1 MMGHTSIVS
10 PSLYTGPDSPT
21 GAWHTRTVRVELPH
35 LGLVLTG
42 GGARSAYQVGVL
54 KGVAELLR
62 RGSACPFPIITGTS
76 AGAVSA
82 IALASDAAHFRHSVY
97 GIERVWRDFRV
108 HQVFKADAVSML
120 RSGLHWMLA
129 FFTGGWLV
137 QPPHSLFDNTPLWE
151 LLREKLNFDGIPRS
165 LYKEHLQAIGVC
177 ATCYADADSVTF
189 YASASPI
196 EPWARVFRK
205 GARVQLTLHHL
216 MASLSIPFLFRPV
229 ALNEQYFGDGA
240 MRQTSPLSPAIHL
253 GANRLFIIGVND
265 PEPTGAAPA
274 RGAVEPSFG
283 QMFGFM
289 LDSLFMDQLHADLER
304 ISRYNELNDTR
315 RIEFL
320 VMTPSRDVNEIA
332 RRHAGELPRSLR
344 TLMRALGG
352 RNAASTLLLS
362 YLLFERGF
370 TRELIAL
377 GYEDAKARADE
388 IRAFLSLENARKF
401 RPPESPAQTPTSTPT
416 PTQSPPLS

>member
-1 MMGHTSIVS
+1 M
-10 PSLYTGPDSPT
+10 
-21 GAWHTRTVRVELPH
+21 RTVASERPN

-54 KGVAELLR
+54 KGVAQLLR

-82 IALASDAAHFRHSVY
+82 IALASDAAHFRRSVY
-97 GIERVWRDFRV
+97 AIERVWRDFRV
-108 HQVFKADAVSML
+108 HQVFRADALSML

-129 FFTGGWLV
+129 FLTGGWLV
-137 QPPHSLFDNTPLWE
+137 HPPHSLFDNTPLWS
-151 LLREKLNFDGIPRS
+151 LLREKLHFDGIPRS
-165 LYKEHLQAIGVC
+165 LYKEHLQAIGIC
-177 ATCYADADSVTF
+177 ATCYEDADSVTF
-189 YASASPI
+189 YASASAI

-205 GARVQLTLHHL
+205 GAQVQLVLDHL

-229 ALNEQYFGDGA
+229 PLHGQYFGDGA

-265 PEPTGAAPA
+265 PAPSGTAPSRRAA
-274 RGAVEPSFG
+274 EPSFG

-304 ISRYNELNDTR
+304 ISRYNANNDVR

-332 RRHAGELPRSLR
+332 RRHVRELPPSLR
-344 TLMRALGG
+344 ALMGAMGANRS
-352 RNAASTLLLS
+352 ASTLLLS

-370 TRELIAL
+370 TREMIDL
-377 GYEDAKARADE
+377 GYEDACARASE
-388 IRAFLSLENARKF
+388 IRAFLALQGAHQF
-401 RPPESPAQTPTSTPT
+401 RTKRG
-416 PTQSPPLS
+416 

>member
-1 MMGHTSIVS
+1 M
-10 PSLYTGPDSPT
+10 P
-21 GAWHTRTVRVELPH
+21 VETPH

-54 KGVAELLR
+54 KGVAEMLR

-82 IALASDAAHFRHSVY
+82 VALASDAAHFRHSVY
-97 GIERVWRDFRV
+97 AIERVWRDFRV

-120 RSGLHWMLA
+120 KSGLHWMLA
-129 FFTGGWLV
+129 IITGGWLV
-137 QPPHSLFDNTPLWE
+137 HPPHSLFDNTPLWN
-151 LLREKLNFDGIPRS
+151 LLREQLHFDGIPRS

-189 YASASPI
+189 YASSSPV

-205 GARVQLTLHHL
+205 GARVPLSLDHL
-216 MASLSIPFLFRPV
+216 MASLSLPFLFRPV
-229 ALNEQYFGDGA
+229 PLNGQYFGDGA

-265 PEPTGAAPA
+265 PVATGITPN
-274 RGAVEPSFG
+274 RPSVEPSFG

-289 LDSLFMDQLHADLER
+289 LDSLFMDTLNADLER
-304 ISRYNELNDTR
+304 ISRYNETNYAK

-320 VMTPSRDVNEIA
+320 VMTPTRDVNEIA
-332 RRHAGELPRSLR
+332 RRHARELPGTLR
-344 TLMRALGG
+344 ALMRMMG
-352 RNAASTLLLS
+352 ASSTASALLLS

-370 TRELIAL
+370 TRELIEL
-377 GYEDAKARADE
+377 GREDARARGEE
-388 IRAFLSLENARKF
+388 IRTFLALENARQF
-401 RPPESPAQTPTSTPT
+401 RATRR
-416 PTQSPPLS
+416 

>member
-1 MMGHTSIVS
+1 MTPGD
-10 PSLYTGPDSPT
+10 TGPESPT
-21 GAWHTRTVRVELPH
+21 GYWHTSTAPTATPQ

-82 IALASDAAHFRHSVY
+82 IALASDAAHFRRSVY
-97 GIERVWRDFRV
+97 AIERVWRDFRV

-129 FFTGGWLV
+129 FITGGWLV
-137 QPPHSLFDNTPLWE
+137 HPPHSLFDNTPLWN
-151 LLREKLNFDGIPRS
+151 LLREQLHFDGIPRS
-165 LYKEHLQAIGVC
+165 LYKQHLQAIGVC
-177 ATCYADADSVTF
+177 ATCYGDADSVTF
-189 YASASPI
+189 YASAASI
-196 EPWARVFRK
+196 EPWARVYRK
-205 GARVQLTLHHL
+205 GARVQLTLDHL

-229 ALNEQYFGDGA
+229 LLQDQYFGDGA

-265 PEPTGAAPA
+265 PAATGPAPQRRAA
-274 RGAVEPSFG
+274 EPSFG

-289 LDSLFMDQLHADLER
+289 LDSLFMDTLNSDLER
-304 ISRYNELNDTR
+304 ISRYNEANEAR
-315 RIEFL
+315 RVEFL

-332 RRHAGELPRSLR
+332 RRHTRELPRSLR
-344 TLMRALGG
+344 ALMRMMGA
-352 RNAASTLLLS
+352 NNSASSLFLS

-370 TRELIAL
+370 TREMIAL
-377 GYEDAKARADE
+377 GYEDARARAQE
-388 IRAFLSLENARKF
+388 IRAFLALENARQY
-401 RPPESPAQTPTSTPT
+401 RATTSR
-416 PTQSPPLS
+416 

>member
-1 MMGHTSIVS
+1 MTTTSGPEHPTGQWHMHTSVVARE
-10 PSLYTGPDSPT
+10 T
-21 GAWHTRTVRVELPH
+21 PH

-54 KGVAELLR
+54 KGVAELVR
-62 RGSACPFPIITGTS
+62 RGSACPFPIVTGTS

-97 GIERVWRDFRV
+97 AIERVWRDFRV

-120 RSGLHWMLA
+120 RSGLHWVLA
-129 FFTGGWLV
+129 FITGGWLV
-137 QPPHSLFDNTPLWE
+137 QPPHSLFDNTPLWN
-151 LLREKLNFDGIPRS
+151 LLREQLHFDGIPRS
-165 LYKEHLQAIGVC
+165 LYKGHMQSIGVC

-189 YASASPI
+189 YASSAPI
-196 EPWARVFRK
+196 EPWERVFRK
-205 GARVQLTLHHL
+205 GARVQLTLSHL

-229 ALNEQYFGDGA
+229 MLHNQYFGDGA

-265 PEPTGAAPA
+265 PAPTGAVPNQTAS
-274 RGAVEPSFG
+274 EPSFG

-289 LDSLFMDQLHADLER
+289 LDSLFMDQLNADLER
-304 ISRYNELNDTR
+304 ISRYNDTEGAR

-320 VMTPSRDVNEIA
+320 VMTPSQDVNEIA
-332 RRHAGELPRSLR
+332 RRHIHELPRSLR
-344 TLMRALGG
+344 ALLRALGV
-352 RNAASTLLLS
+352 NNTASTLLLS

-377 GYEDAKARADE
+377 GYADARARAEE
-388 IRAFLSLENARKF
+388 IRAFLALENARKY
-401 RPPESPAQTPTSTPT
+401 RATPG
-416 PTQSPPLS
+416 

>member
-1 MMGHTSIVS
+1 MTASDAGPENSTGQWHTSIVHVMT
-10 PSLYTGPDSPT
+10 PQ
-21 GAWHTRTVRVELPH
+21 

-54 KGVAELLR
+54 KGVAELVR

-82 IALASDAAHFRHSVY
+82 VALASDAAHFRHSVY

-108 HQVFKADAVSML
+108 HHVFKADAVSML
-120 RSGLHWMLA
+120 KSGLHWMLA
-129 FFTGGWLV
+129 FITGGWLV
-137 QPPHSLFDNTPLWE
+137 HPPHSLFDNTPLWN
-151 LLREKLNFDGIPRS
+151 LLREQLQFDGIPRS
-165 LYKEHLQAIGVC
+165 LYKKHLQGIGIC

-189 YASASPI
+189 YASSAAV

-205 GARVQLTLHHL
+205 GSRVQLTLNHL

-229 ALNEQYFGDGA
+229 LLNDQYFGDGA

-265 PEPTGAAPA
+265 PLATAADPQRRA
-274 RGAVEPSFG
+274 IEPSFG

-289 LDSLFMDQLHADLER
+289 LDSLFMDTLNADLER
-304 ISRYNELNDTR
+304 ISNYNQNNDTR

-332 RRHAGELPRSLR
+332 RRHAQELPRSLR
-344 TLMRALGG
+344 ALMRIMGA
-352 RNAASTLLLS
+352 NTAASTLLLS

-377 GYEDAKARADE
+377 GYEDARARRDE
-388 IRAFLSLENARKF
+388 IRAFLNVENARQY
-401 RPPESPAQTPTSTPT
+401 RATRS
-416 PTQSPPLS
+416 

>member
-1 MMGHTSIVS
+1 MPAATSQ
-10 PSLYTGPDSPT
+10 
-21 GAWHTRTVRVELPH
+21 

-82 IALASDAAHFRHSVY
+82 VALASDAAHFRRSVY
-97 GIERVWRDFRV
+97 AIERVWRDFRV

-120 RSGLHWMLA
+120 RSGVHWMLA
-129 FFTGGWLV
+129 FITGGWLV
-137 QPPHSLFDNTPLWE
+137 HPPHSLFDNTPLWN
-151 LLREKLNFDGIPRS
+151 LLREQLHFDGIPRS
-165 LYKEHLQAIGVC
+165 LYKKHLHALGVC

-189 YASASPI
+189 YASASAI

-205 GARVQLTLHHL
+205 GARVQVTLQHL

-229 ALNEQYFGDGA
+229 LLHEQYFGDGA

-265 PEPTGAAPA
+265 PVPTGGSVKS
-274 RGAVEPSFG
+274 RAVEPSFG

-289 LDSLFMDQLHADLER
+289 LDSLFMDTLNADLER
-304 ISRYNELNDTR
+304 ISRYNETNDAS
-315 RIEFL
+315 RIDFL

-332 RRHAGELPRSLR
+332 RRHARELPRSLR
-344 TLMRALGG
+344 ALLRALGG
-352 RNAASTLLLS
+352 NNPASTLLLS

-370 TRELIAL
+370 TRELIDL
-377 GYEDAKARADE
+377 GYQDARARADE
-388 IRAFLSLENARKF
+388 IRAFLTLENARQF
-401 RPPESPAQTPTSTPT
+401 RAAPR
-416 PTQSPPLS
+416 

>member
-1 MMGHTSIVS
+1 MPLNTPGN
-10 PSLYTGPDSPT
+10 TGSESST
-21 GAWHTRTVRVELPH
+21 GQWHTTVMPALTSQV
-35 LGLVLTG
+35 GLVLTG

-82 IALASDAAHFRHSVY
+82 VALASDAAHFRRSVY
-97 GIERVWRDFRV
+97 AIERVWRDFRV
-108 HQVFKADAVSML
+108 HHVFKADAVSML
-120 RSGLHWMLA
+120 KSGLHWMLA
-129 FFTGGWLV
+129 FMTGGWLV
-137 QPPHSLFDNTPLWE
+137 HPPHSLFDNTPLWT
-151 LLREKLNFDGIPRS
+151 LLTEKLDFDGIPRS
-165 LYKEHLQAIGVC
+165 LYKHHLEAIGIC

-189 YASASPI
+189 YASASTI

-205 GARVQLTLHHL
+205 GARAQLRLGHL

-229 ALNEQYFGDGA
+229 LLHDQYFGDGA

-253 GANRLFIIGVND
+253 GADRLFIIGVND
-265 PEPTGAAPA
+265 PVPTGPAPS
-274 RGAVEPSFG
+274 RRAVEPSFG

-289 LDSLFMDQLHADLER
+289 LDSLFMDTLNADLER
-304 ISRYNELNDTR
+304 ISRYNENNAR

-332 RRHAGELPRSLR
+332 RRHVRELPRSLR
-344 TLMRALGG
+344 ALLRALGG
-352 RNAASTLLLS
+352 NNPASTLLLS

-377 GYEDAKARADE
+377 GYQDARARADE
-388 IRAFLSLENARKF
+388 IRAFLGVQHSRQY
-401 RPPESPAQTPTSTPT
+401 RTTPV
-416 PTQSPPLS
+416 

>member
-1 MMGHTSIVS
+1 MTPGN
-10 PSLYTGPDSPT
+10 TGPDSPT
-21 GAWHTRTVRVELPH
+21 GQWHTRTVAVELPH

-54 KGVAELLR
+54 KGVADLLR
-62 RGSACPFPIITGTS
+62 RGSSCPFPVITGTS

-82 IALASDAAHFRHSVY
+82 IALASDAAHFRRSVY
-97 GIERVWRDFRV
+97 AIERVWRDFRV
-108 HQVFKADAVSML
+108 HHVFKADAVSML

-137 QPPHSLFDNTPLWE
+137 QPPHSLFDNTPLWN
-151 LLREKLNFDGIPRS
+151 LLRAQLQFDGIPRS
-165 LYKEHLQAIGVC
+165 LYKKHLQAIGVC

-189 YASASPI
+189 YASANPI

-229 ALNEQYFGDGA
+229 ALNDQYFGDGA

-265 PEPTGAAPA
+265 PASTGLAPA
-274 RGAVEPSFG
+274 QRALEPSFG

-304 ISRYNELNDTR
+304 ISRYNQLNDTR

-332 RRHAGELPRSLR
+332 RRHANELPRSLR
-344 TLMRALGG
+344 ALMRALGG

-370 TRELIAL
+370 TRELIEL
-377 GYEDAKARADE
+377 GYEDARGRAEE
-388 IRAFLSLENARKF
+388 IRAFLALENSRQFRATPAR
-401 RPPESPAQTPTSTPT
+401 
-416 PTQSPPLS
+416 

>member
-1 MMGHTSIVS
+1 
-10 PSLYTGPDSPT
+10 LD
-21 GAWHTRTVRVELPH
+21 
-35 LGLVLTG
+35 
-42 GGARSAYQVGVL
+42 
-54 KGVAELLR
+54 
-62 RGSACPFPIITGTS
+62 
-76 AGAVSA
+76 
-82 IALASDAAHFRHSVY
+82 
-97 GIERVWRDFRV
+97 
-108 HQVFKADAVSML
+108 
-120 RSGLHWMLA
+120 
-129 FFTGGWLV
+129 
-137 QPPHSLFDNTPLWE
+137 
-151 LLREKLNFDGIPRS
+151 FDGIPRS
-165 LYKEHLQAIGVC
+165 LYKQHLQAIGVC

-189 YASASPI
+189 YASASTI

-229 ALNEQYFGDGA
+229 LLHDQYFGDGA

-265 PEPTGAAPA
+265 PASTGAAPGQRA
-274 RGAVEPSFG
+274 LEPSFG

-304 ISRYNELNDTR
+304 ISRYNELNDAR

-332 RRHAGELPRSLR
+332 RRHALELPRSLR

-377 GYEDAKARADE
+377 GYEDARVRADE
-388 IRAFLSLENARKF
+388 IRAFLALENARQF
-401 RPPESPAQTPTSTPT
+401 RATPG
-416 PTQSPPLS
+416 